1 MSSVID
7 LEAQQATQAAPRAG
21 AFFPLSHHHRSVT
34 ARNEEVEGA
43 ETREMV
49 QMDNLG
55 PLTSNVASSPRS
67 ASTGQDISDE
77 AQPVVSHVEGV
88 TPIWPSSFC
97 LIPRRLFCS
106 VTGSGGSDAPEMNI
120 DRGRGRDNVGHTT
133 SDRLTQAEAQI
144 RACFLTI
151 VESSMT

>member
-1 MSSVID
+1 MRPDID
-7 LEAQQATQAAPRAG
+7 IEAQRAAQATPRAG
-21 AFFPLSHHHRSVT
+21 AFFPLSHHRLNVT

-43 ETREMV
+43 ETREM
-49 QMDNLG
+49 DNLG
-55 PLTSNVASSPRS
+55 PLTSSVASSPRLV
-67 ASTGQDISDE
+67 STGQDISDE

-88 TPIWPSSFC
+88 TLIWPYC

-106 VTGSGGSDAPEMNI
+106 VTGSGRGDAPEMNI
-120 DRGRGRDNVGHTT
+120 DRRRDDVGHTT
-133 SDRLTQAEAQI
+133 SDRQTQVEARI